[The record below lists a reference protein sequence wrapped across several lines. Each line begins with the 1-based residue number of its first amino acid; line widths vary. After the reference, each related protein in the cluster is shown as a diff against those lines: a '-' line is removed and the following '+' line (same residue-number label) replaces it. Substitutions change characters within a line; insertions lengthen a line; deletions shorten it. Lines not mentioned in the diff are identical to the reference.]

1 MVTPSRV
8 ARPSTKQNTIGSFP
22 LKLGIRCKE
31 FGSAPYIGFEDPKSA
46 KDVSAG
52 SLSMSAVS
60 LMQPQARLTRPSPP
74 PADRGYRREGA

>member
-31 FGSAPYIGFEDPKSA
+31 FGSAPYIGFEDPKA
-46 KDVSAG
+46 QK
-52 SLSMSAVS
+52 
-60 LMQPQARLTRPSPP
+60 T
-74 PADRGYRREGA
+74 